1 MLDSVRN
8 HIAIS
13 VFRCK
18 FNNNCTIAFD
28 EVEKFNPVSKGRKCY
43 PEELIFS
50 KINPRIPR
58 MAVIPHR
65 NIDLVCSNEF
75 EIMKSRGIIGMYALC
90 FLLKT
95 KSVMSQ
101 IESFTSGT
109 SSSHSRIKREQLAD
123 ILIPIPVSEV
133 AKQLVTEIDNEL
145 ESAVKLI
152 YLAEGKILDKFNV
165 LNNI

>member
-1 MLDSVRN
+1 
-8 HIAIS
+8 
-13 VFRCK
+13 
-18 FNNNCTIAFD
+18 
-28 EVEKFNPVSKGRKCY
+28 
-43 PEELIFS
+43 
-50 KINPRIPR
+50 
-58 MAVIPHR
+58 
-65 NIDLVCSNEF
+65 
-75 EIMKSRGIIGMYALC
+75 MYALC